1 MEATSPRTLHPA
13 LWVASIAATTFSLVG
28 IASMTGV
35 LPQKTEVPVQTAAL
49 APQIATVAP
58 PVATV
63 APPAPAAAT
72 PTTTVNVQV
81 AAPAPAPVAKVAT
94 TTTSRPVRRAAP
106 RTEPVA
112 SRDEPREEPREE
124 GFRNLNNT
132 PAQPVAPAICR
143 DCGVIE
149 AVNAI
154 EQPGEANG
162 VGAVIGGLLGG
173 VVGNQIGNGGA
184 RQTARILGMAGGAYA
199 GHQVEK
205 AQRKTTKYE
214 LVVRFE
220 DGTTRRFDYDSQPS
234 WRTGERVKL
243 VNGVLVAN
251 A

>member
-1 MEATSPRTLHPA
+1 MEATTPRTLHPA
-13 LWVASIAATTFSLVG
+13 LWVASIAATAFSLVG

-35 LPQKTEVPVQTAAL
+35 LPQKAEAPVQTAAL
-49 APQIATVAP
+49 TQQAPAATSAVPAAPAAP
-58 PVATV
+58 PV
-63 APPAPAAAT
+63 AAT

-81 AAPAPAPVAKVAT
+81 AAPTPAPVAKAT
-94 TTTSRPVRRAAP
+94 TTSHPVRRATP
-106 RTEPVA
+106 PPVPA
-112 SRDEPREEPREE
+112 VSGDEARDE

-132 PAQPVAPAICR
+132 PAQPTAAAPAICR
-143 DCGVIE
+143 DCGVVE

-173 VVGNQIGNGGA
+173 IVGNQIGNGGA

-205 AQRKTTKYE
+205 NQRKSTKYE

-220 DGTTRRFDYDSQPS
+220 DGTTRRFDYDSQPA
-234 WRTGERVKL
+234 WHTGERVKL